1 MSFLKST
8 IALAVAACCASAAQ
22 AQLDPPIFTSGA
34 ETSSRFNVNATST
47 TYPAGRP
54 DATAYAPVYVT
65 ANGGS
70 QLRVNQLGVGI
81 RRVGTTAAPAP
92 AVTVEV
98 TLAEMTFDGINYGLG
113 NTVATFTQDLA
124 ASTTSFTQTV
134 QRSWGDADPA
144 LRPVVNLQTLS
155 NGANGYGGLWVGVR
169 FTGANSGNSANGW
182 RVAIEPALGRSI
194 NNFGINDPAN
204 TGWGPNFY
212 LGTTTGT
219 DSVVR
224 ENMARFVVNV
234 NGLVT
239 NAGTAPA
246 GMVYGRLFETTTY
259 WKPTDNADGVGSRW
273 FYNSVFTTA
282 NVGDALTP
290 SKVTF
295 GLYRGGS
302 IAVPAPAVG
311 VELALVKMNWDGT
324 AYTPGDVVATQ
335 VFNMPESTTAKT
347 DRIDWTFANP
357 ATAPVVALNTDNTG
371 NPGLGGMYVAAR
383 LLGDSTTLAGNNGAR
398 LVYVPG
404 IGASFNSFGM
414 YDSASGTPVFG
425 NYTFGQYNWTYT
437 TTTGTTAYYV
447 KPSRFLVEASGVVG
461 PAAPPPPACPADLN
475 QDGFV
480 NGADL
485 GSMLGAWGPCVGT
498 PCPAD
503 LNSDGVINGADLG
516 GMLGSWGTCPQ

>member
-8 IALAVAACCASAAQ
+8 IAMAVAACCVSAAQ
-22 AQLDPPIFTSGA
+22 AQLDPPVFTSGS
-34 ETSSRFNVNATST
+34 ETSSRYNVNATST
-47 TYPAGRP
+47 TYPTGRP
-54 DATAYAPVYVT
+54 DAVAFAPVYVT

-70 QLRVNQLGVGI
+70 QLRVNQVSVGI
-81 RRVGTTAAPAP
+81 RRVGAAATPAP

-98 TLAEMTFDGINYGLG
+98 TLAEMTFDGTNYGLG

-124 ASTTSFTQTV
+124 ASTTAFTQTV
-134 QRSWGDADPA
+134 QRSWGDNDPS

-155 NGANGYGGLWVGVR
+155 NGANGYAGLWVGVR

-182 RVAIEPALGRSI
+182 RIAIEPALGRSV
-194 NNFGINDPAN
+194 NTFGINDPFN
-204 TGWGPNFY
+204 TGWGGNYYF
-212 LGTTTGT
+212 GTTVGT
-219 DSVVR
+219 DGVTR
-224 ENMARFVVNV
+224 ENMARFVVGV

-273 FYNSVFTTA
+273 FYNSMFPAA
-282 NVGDALTP
+282 NVGDAFKP

-295 GLYRGGS
+295 GVYRGGS
-302 IAVPAPAVG
+302 IALPAPAVG

-335 VFNMPESTTAKT
+335 VFNLPSSSSAQT
-347 DRIDWTFANP
+347 DRVEWTFSNP
-357 ATAPVVALNTDNTG
+357 ATAPVVALNTDNTA

-398 LVYVPG
+398 LVYAPA

-414 YDSASGTPVFG
+414 YDSASGSPVFG

-447 KPSRFLVEASGVVG
+447 KPSRFLAEASGVVG
-461 PAAPPPPACPADLN
+461 PAAPPPPPCPADLN
-475 QDGFV
+475 GDRQV

-485 GSMLGAWGPCVGT
+485 GLMLGSWGPCPSNPCAADLNGDNQVNGADLGLMLGAWG
-498 PCPAD
+498 A
-503 LNSDGVINGADLG
+503 
-516 GMLGSWGTCPQ
+516 CPQ

>member
-22 AQLDPPIFTSGA
+22 AQLDPPVFTAGA
-34 ETSSRFNVNATST
+34 ETTTRYNGQAVST

-54 DATAYAPVYVT
+54 DATVYAPVYVT

-70 QLRVNQLGVGI
+70 HLRVNQLSVGI
-81 RRVGTTAAPAP
+81 RRVGSAATPAP

-98 TLAEMTFDGINYGLG
+98 TLAEMTFDGLNYGLG

-134 QRSWGDADPA
+134 QRSWGDSDPS

-155 NGANGYGGLWVGVR
+155 NGANGYGGLYVGVR
-169 FTGANSGNSANGW
+169 FTGANFSNGANGW
-182 RVAIEPALGRSI
+182 RVALEPALGRSL
-194 NNFGINDPAN
+194 NNFGINDPTT
-204 TGWGPNFY
+204 TGWGPNYYF
-212 LGTTTGT
+212 GTTTGT
-219 DSVVR
+219 DGVVR

-239 NAGTAPA
+239 DAGTAPA

-273 FYNSVFTTA
+273 FYNSMFPAA
-282 NVGDALTP
+282 NVGDAFKP

-295 GLYRGGS
+295 GVYRGGS
-302 IAVPAPAVG
+302 IATPAPAVG

-335 VFNMPESTTAKT
+335 VFNLPSSSSAQT
-347 DRIDWTFANP
+347 DRIDWTFSNP
-357 ATAPVVALNTDNTG
+357 ATAPVVALNTDNAA
-371 NPGLGGMYVAAR
+371 NAGLGGMYVAAR
-383 LLGDSTTLAGNNGAR
+383 FLGDSTTLAGNNGPR
-398 LVYVPG
+398 LVYAPA

-414 YDSASGTPVFG
+414 YDSTSGSPVFG
-425 NYTFGQYNWTYT
+425 NYTFGQLVGTPASTGVATNYT
-437 TTTGTTAYYV
+437 
-447 KPSRFLVEASGVVG
+447 KPSRFLAEATGVVG

-475 QDGFV
+475 GDRQV

-485 GSMLGAWGPCVGT
+485 GLMLGSWGLCPSNPCAADLNGDNQVNGADLGLMLGAWG
-498 PCPAD
+498 A
-503 LNSDGVINGADLG
+503 
-516 GMLGSWGTCPQ
+516 CPQ

>member
-1 MSFLKST
+1 MSIFKSS
-8 IALAVAACCASAAQ
+8 IAVLATACLAASAQ

-34 ETSSRFNVNATST
+34 ETGGRFNVNAPST

-54 DATAYAPVYVT
+54 DATTFAPVYVT

-81 RRVGTTAAPAP
+81 RRVGTAAAPAP

-134 QRSWGDADPA
+134 QRSWGDTDPA

-155 NGANGYGGLWVGVR
+155 NGANGYAGLWVGVR
-169 FTGANSGNSANGW
+169 FTGDSFSNTLNGW
-182 RVAIEPALGRSI
+182 RVAIEPALGRSP
-194 NNFGINDPAN
+194 NTLGINDPLN
-204 TGWGPNFY
+204 TGWGIFN
-212 LGTTTGT
+212 LGTTTTAG
-219 DSVVR
+219 VVR
-224 ENMARFVVNV
+224 DNMARFVVNV

-239 NAGTAPA
+239 DAGTAPA

-273 FYNSVFTTA
+273 FYNSVFATA

-357 ATAPVVALNTDNTG
+357 ATAPVVALNTDNAT
-371 NPGLGGMYVAAR
+371 NAGLGGMYVAAR

-398 LVYVPG
+398 LSYAPA

-414 YDSASGTPVFG
+414 YDSTSGSPVFG
-425 NYTFGQYNWTYT
+425 NYTFGQYNATYT
-437 TTTGTTAYYV
+437 TTTGTTEYYV
-447 KPSRFLVEASGVVG
+447 KPSRFLVEASGLVG
-461 PAAPPPPACPADLN
+461 PNVPPPPACPADLN
-475 QDGFV
+475 LDGVV

-485 GSMLGAWGPCVGT
+485 GLMLGAWGPCPST
-498 PCPAD
+498 PCAAD
-503 LNSDGVINGADLG
+503 LNLDGVVNGADLG
-516 GMLGSWGTCPQ
+516 LMLGAWGPCPV